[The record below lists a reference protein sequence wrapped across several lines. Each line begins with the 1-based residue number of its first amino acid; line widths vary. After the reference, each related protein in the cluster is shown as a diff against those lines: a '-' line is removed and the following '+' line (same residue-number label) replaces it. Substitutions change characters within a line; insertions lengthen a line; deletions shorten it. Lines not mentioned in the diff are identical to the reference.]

1 MTKTFDNMIVFE
13 ILSDKTAKEEFYDLK
28 QLIKI
33 WDVNVENIVI
43 SILIEL
49 KNNSKYLIA
58 YLNEVT

>member
-33 WDVNVENIVI
+33 WDVNVENMVI